1 MKSYYLILSTLL
13 CLALCG
19 CGTLHHDFMRTATD
33 ADSALITIA
42 DTGYC
47 RNGFGMTMREVFVI
61 SHINGKPVDEIL
73 TRIFGAE
80 QQKGI
85 STVRLKPGFYTLNLH
100 YFCWGTFA
108 DPVIWLEALP
118 GASYIIRYDS
128 SGYGIK
134 AWAEDAATGRLVG
147 GHGGAPESLSTSSPT
162 QHIPQQDT
170 RSLAGEQSTT
180 RRPSENSTTDPDFAT
195 KLRTLKEM
203 LNSGLIT
210 QEEFDSKKQSLI
222 DAY

>member
-1 MKSYYLILSTLL
+1 
-13 CLALCG
+13 
-19 CGTLHHDFMRTATD
+19 
-33 ADSALITIA
+33 
-42 DTGYC
+42 
-47 RNGFGMTMREVFVI
+47 MTMREVFVI
-61 SHINGKPVDEIL
+61 SHINGKPVDEML

-80 QQKGI
+80 RQKGI
-85 STVRLKPGFYTLNLH
+85 STVRLKPGVYTLNLH

-134 AWAEDAATGRLVG
+134 AWAEDAASGRLVG
-147 GHGGAPESLSTSSPT
+147 GHGGAPESLSSALPT
-162 QHIPQQDT
+162 QHTPQKDT
-170 RSLAGEQSTT
+170 RSLTREQSTT
-180 RRPSENSTTDPDFAT
+180 HRQSENTSTEPDLAT
-195 KLRTLKEM
+195 KLRALKEL